1 MKKNYEYISRL
12 FVASLI
18 ATMLLGFLQLRFA
31 YAQETLDTDYAL
43 YTFQW
48 KLGGVDQSRPY
59 VNVTLTAAGLDP
71 THMYKIRVWKY
82 GPTPG
87 PSGESHAISA
97 VTSTIVYFLLQDIP
111 QNLAGT
117 YNASLYDETLAR
129 TVAKTNFGV
138 WGLSGPGYNYG
149 QTMLVWGGG
158 ALNGTDVTIRIYNA
172 THDVTSLL
180 LDDDTTTAGDYG
192 EFTFMAKEPFS
203 YPKYTGT
210 YNVTIDTFTPIVD
223 LRPIQDTTQMQVSNT
238 LRVRVYTDKNEYERL
253 ETVYVTAEVYHLD
266 WSPVIG
272 GKVQAKFYNGTIA
285 PKNLVKT
292 IDLTR
297 TIAGNYS
304 GSWEMPYNAKI
315 GVWYVHVNATEP
327 PYGNTGTDSTII
339 TIKVTTLVVAITK
352 QPPTVVNRASVVTM
366 TFTVKYPDGSTAT
379 LDLTQCRVVV
389 VNATTKAVVAIPTLT
404 RVAAGTYNA
413 SWYVPPY
420 APIGSTYQFLISRNN
435 LTDNVKPDP
444 NIGPVEDIYSIV
456 FAVERAP
463 IDVFVSTHDPVTWAS
478 KTVFAKTDTV
488 GIRAKVV
495 YHNGPPMATGTV
507 TASIEYPNGT
517 IAAKKLMTWDPAKYN
532 WYVVYALPAGAPSG
546 TWRIEVDAQDGA
558 NNFGNGNTTFFVAG
572 VELQPL
578 SGTVGPTTTVDD
590 YGVVSGSVYS
600 IGTKSLGTV
609 VRVNGLGLPPNKSV
623 NITVTITT
631 YHWYQAKYGTYDLLV
646 LRNVPTNEVG
656 AFSATFTFPTAPAG
670 KYTIKAKV
678 GAIVYETAEFEVVR
692 GILLD
697 PQIMAGPMVV
707 KVIGTGFKPSLIE
720 TIRGILVNET
730 DAIMGYNL
738 QSWIWQSWAG
748 DGNGTLRSNI
758 GTSAQPYYVQPGFT
772 FPVLVTG
779 TYKITLVSADA
790 TGTFYKI
797 EDTIKVV
804 SELKQLMEELKNLG
818 LRLDNINATLIRV
831 GGNITTIQT
840 RVGEIYTKVEEI
852 AKMKDIIISINGTVG
867 YIKTDVGTIR
877 GWASDIQYIRT
888 EVAKIQGIKDNTDG
902 LPSKIDEVKN
912 LSMPIYIAVILS
924 LIAAIAAIIC
934 AVLIYRKIA

>member
-223 LRPIQDTTQMQVSNT
+223 LRPIQDTTQMQVSHT

-253 ETVYVTAEVYHLD
+253 QTVYITAEVYHLD

-272 GKVQAKFYNGTIA
+272 GRVQARIYDGTA
-285 PKNLVKT
+285 VTTN
-292 IDLTR
+292 LTR

-304 GSWEMPYNAKI
+304 GSWKIPYNAKI
-315 GVWYVHVNATEP
+315 GVWHVQVTATEP
-327 PYGNTGTDSTII
+327 PYGNTGTDSTNI
-339 TIKVTTLVVAITK
+339 TIKVTTLVVAITN

-488 GIRAKVV
+488 GIRAKV
-495 YHNGPPMATGTV
+495 
-507 TASIEYPNGT
+507 
-517 IAAKKLMTWDPAKYN
+517 
-532 WYVVYALPAGAPSG
+532 
-546 TWRIEVDAQDGA
+546 
-558 NNFGNGNTTFFVAG
+558 
-572 VELQPL
+572 
-578 SGTVGPTTTVDD
+578 
-590 YGVVSGSVYS
+590 
-600 IGTKSLGTV
+600 
-609 VRVNGLGLPPNKSV
+609 
-623 NITVTITT
+623 
-631 YHWYQAKYGTYDLLV
+631 
-646 LRNVPTNEVG
+646 
-656 AFSATFTFPTAPAG
+656 
-670 KYTIKAKV
+670 
-678 GAIVYETAEFEVVR
+678 
-692 GILLD
+692 
-697 PQIMAGPMVV
+697 
-707 KVIGTGFKPSLIE
+707 
-720 TIRGILVNET
+720 
-730 DAIMGYNL
+730 
-738 QSWIWQSWAG
+738 
-748 DGNGTLRSNI
+748 
-758 GTSAQPYYVQPGFT
+758 
-772 FPVLVTG
+772 
-779 TYKITLVSADA
+779 
-790 TGTFYKI
+790 
-797 EDTIKVV
+797 
-804 SELKQLMEELKNLG
+804 
-818 LRLDNINATLIRV
+818 
-831 GGNITTIQT
+831 
-840 RVGEIYTKVEEI
+840 
-852 AKMKDIIISINGTVG
+852 
-867 YIKTDVGTIR
+867 
-877 GWASDIQYIRT
+877 
-888 EVAKIQGIKDNTDG
+888 
-902 LPSKIDEVKN
+902 
-912 LSMPIYIAVILS
+912 
-924 LIAAIAAIIC
+924 
-934 AVLIYRKIA
+934 